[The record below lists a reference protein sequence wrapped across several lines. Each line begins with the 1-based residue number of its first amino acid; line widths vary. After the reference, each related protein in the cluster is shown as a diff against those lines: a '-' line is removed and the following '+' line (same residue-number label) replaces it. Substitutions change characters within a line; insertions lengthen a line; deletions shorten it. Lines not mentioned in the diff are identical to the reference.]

1 MGVASFPASGGGGLS
16 SVVKSLQTGTASSA
30 GTVTITAV
38 NTSKTVVYATSTGS
52 AGTVAASGS
61 INAANGSTS
70 GISTSAMYGNLYAIE
85 FNSYLY
91 SNPFSAWPS
100 IPSGYSAYAGTAFYQ
115 PLGGIVGTQIGN
127 SGGGSYGYTGNTR
140 YGSVYVTGNF
150 NAVYDST
157 ISTFGNAMNTNGANV
172 TMNSTSL
179 TGGTTSGLYSAQYGA
194 VLTNST
200 TITVTGPCSY
210 QVVEYY

>member
-1 MGVASFPASGGGGLS
+1 MGVASYPASGGGLS

-85 FNSYLY
+85 FNALY
-91 SNPFSAWPS
+91 TTAFQPTPL
-100 IPSGYSAYAGTAFYQ
+100 ILSGYSAYSAGTFYQ
-115 PLGGIVGTQIGN
+115 PLGGIVGTQVGN
-127 SGGGSYGYTGNTR
+127 SGSGSFAYSAATR
-140 YGSVYVTGNF
+140 YGSTSISGNF
-150 NAVYDST
+150 NTIYDST

-172 TMNSTSL
+172 SMNSTSL